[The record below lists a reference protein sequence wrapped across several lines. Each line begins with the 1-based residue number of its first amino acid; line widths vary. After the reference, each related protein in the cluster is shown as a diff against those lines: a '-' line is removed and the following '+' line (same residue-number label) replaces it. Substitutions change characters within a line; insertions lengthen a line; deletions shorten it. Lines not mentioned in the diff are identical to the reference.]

1 MNYGREGIRK
11 QQMAINA
18 RGPKWARKLLLLFV
32 EILLFAVIGVGIVVA
47 AFGIGVFKSILA
59 NAPDVTNVAITPT
72 GQSSF
77 VYDNQGNQ
85 VDKLVS
91 ANANRII
98 VKSEQIPDNL
108 KHALVA
114 IEDERFYQHN
124 GIDIQG
130 IMRAALKAAK
140 SGHLSQGAS
149 TITQQLL
156 KNNVFTEWMS
166 EENDVQKIK
175 RKIQEQYLAVQ
186 LEKER
191 DKDEILTAYLNT
203 INLGQN
209 TLGVQSAS
217 LRYYGKDVSE
227 LTLSECAVLAA
238 ITQNP
243 SYYNPIIHPENNFKR
258 TQEVL
263 KKMYELG
270 YISAS
275 ERQQALADNVYD
287 RISSHNIESGESAV
301 TTYFTDALIDEVVE
315 DLTNAGYSD
324 NEVYSMLY
332 SGGLKIYSTMDPDI
346 QKIVDEEVSNP
357 DNYSVADKWLLDYR
371 LTVLKADGTYE
382 NHSAEMFKR
391 YFKKKNSN
399 FNMLYKTQEAAYED
413 IETYQAAVLE
423 EGDEV
428 FMESVE
434 ITLQP
439 QISVT
444 VADQHTGYVVAMAG
458 GRGDKIGS
466 RTFNRATGAKRQPG
480 SCFKVLSAFAPAL
493 DAGGLTLATVFNDAP
508 FNYYDGTKVSNW
520 YGADTYKGLCT
531 IRYGIAYSLNV
542 VAVKTLTQIT
552 PQLGFNYLLNFGFTT
567 LQEAEVIGDKIYT
580 DIGQPLALGGITYGV
595 YNIEL
600 NSAYATI
607 ANGGTYI
614 KPKLYTKI
622 TDSKGNVILD
632 NTAPVTRD
640 VIKPQTAFLMT
651 SAMEDVLSS
660 IGTAPGAK
668 LKGMHAAGKT
678 GTTSNSQ
685 DVWFSGFT
693 PYYTATIWSG
703 YDNNAE
709 LIGNEANYPK
719 VLFRQIM
726 NRVHADLP
734 DKDWNV
740 PPHIVRCEVC
750 SESGKLPVAGLCDGH
765 IREEYFTEDTVPE
778 EFCDIHYL
786 GNVCGYDNLLACE
799 GCPFAYYGVAT
810 LPLVEDSSLWGGSTV
825 IVTDELDPLNATV
838 VHSATTTN
846 SCHHDA
852 AFFSQENWEAIL
864 AQEQAEYAARV
875 AAAQAAADASAAGQ

>member
-149 TITQQLL
+149 TITKQLL

-243 SYYNPIIHPENNFKR
+243 SYYNPIIHPDNNFKR

-607 ANGGTYI
+607 ANG
-614 KPKLYTKI
+614 
-622 TDSKGNVILD
+622 
-632 NTAPVTRD
+632 
-640 VIKPQTAFLMT
+640 
-651 SAMEDVLSS
+651 
-660 IGTAPGAK
+660 
-668 LKGMHAAGKT
+668 
-678 GTTSNSQ
+678 
-685 DVWFSGFT
+685 
-693 PYYTATIWSG
+693 
-703 YDNNAE
+703 
-709 LIGNEANYPK
+709 
-719 VLFRQIM
+719 
-726 NRVHADLP
+726 
-734 DKDWNV
+734 
-740 PPHIVRCEVC
+740 
-750 SESGKLPVAGLCDGH
+750 
-765 IREEYFTEDTVPE
+765 
-778 EFCDIHYL
+778 
-786 GNVCGYDNLLACE
+786 
-799 GCPFAYYGVAT
+799 
-810 LPLVEDSSLWGGSTV
+810 
-825 IVTDELDPLNATV
+825 
-838 VHSATTTN
+838 
-846 SCHHDA
+846 
-852 AFFSQENWEAIL
+852 
-864 AQEQAEYAARV
+864 
-875 AAAQAAADASAAGQ
+875 